1 MMRSFRIA
9 AAGFLFFLVVLL
21 ASRNPAAFAAEFTV
35 RDVGTLGGQFS
46 SASGLNESGEVVGDS
61 TIGGSGLFRP
71 FVFTGGTMKNLGT
84 LGGAQSMTFGFGINA
99 LGAAVGEFDTGPST
113 GTHGFLHNGTTMIDL
128 GNLGATGGL
137 SFTRAQGINTAGKV
151 VGSSPTAN
159 HRNHAFVWSNGVMT
173 DLGTLGG
180 SESSATA
187 INEAGQIVGDSAV
200 AGDATRH
207 AFLHTPGA
215 MIDLGTLGGAGS
227 VAFAI
232 NSAGQVVGGADTAA
246 GERHAFLWSGSAMTD
261 LGTLGGK
268 RSSAAA
274 INSAGVIVGD
284 STLAGDEATT
294 HGFIYRNNTM
304 IDLNTLVPPGIT
316 ILHADGINSAGQI
329 AATGSMAGSS
339 DVHALLLTPIVL
351 NRVAYAWANQP
362 TAATYTPS
370 AQYAYNGGG
379 GTIRVTR
386 QSTGAYD
393 VTFSSLPGWGNNGL
407 SSAVAVTP
415 YGSSAISCSVASYA
429 SSVTT
434 AVATVACYNV
444 VTRVPADSRFM
455 VLVVGNQSVPA
466 PSAFVFTGGSAP
478 VPPPNP
484 AWNWTSGSLPVSVT
498 HAAGAGTYN
507 VLLGSGNNPKTA
519 KLVTGAGGAT
529 RCNNGQSISGGLQ
542 VRCYDTS
549 GAPADQRF
557 WVIQV
562 GGGLPGRRVGLA
574 LANQPTVAA
583 YTPSTVSS
591 FNSSGGAIS
600 ANRSAPG
607 RYTMTFTGLQKLAG
621 HTETVQVT
629 PVGTALRTC
638 NVVSWGNSGSSLRV
652 SVECRNA
659 AGQLADTRYQ
669 VLVIE

>member
-1 MMRSFRIA
+1 MMQSFRIA
-9 AAGFLFFLVVLL
+9 TAGFLLSLVVLGR
-21 ASRNPAAFAAEFTV
+21 SPVAFAAEFSV
-35 RDVGTLGGQFS
+35 RDLGTLGGNFS
-46 SASGLNESGEVVGDS
+46 SASGLNESAEVVGDS

-71 FVFTGGTMKNLGT
+71 FVFTGGTLKNLGT
-84 LGGAQSMTFGFGINA
+84 LGGSQSMTFGFGINA
-99 LGAAVGEFDTGPST
+99 LGAAVGEFDTGPNT
-113 GTHGFLHNGTTMIDL
+113 GTHGFLYNGTTMIDI
-128 GNLGATGGL
+128 GNLGGSGGL
-137 SFTRAQGINTAGKV
+137 SFTRAQAINAAGKI
-151 VGSSPTAN
+151 VGSSPTPS
-159 HRNHAFVWSNGVMT
+159 HRDHAYVWSNGVMS

-187 INEAGQIVGDSAV
+187 INEAGQIVGDSSV
-200 AGDATRH
+200 AGDTARH
-207 AFLHTPGA
+207 AFLHAAGA
-215 MIDLGTLGGAGS
+215 MTDLGTLGGAGS

-232 NSAGQVVGGADTAA
+232 NSDGQVVGRADTAA
-246 GERHAFLWSGSAMTD
+246 GERHAFLWSGGAMTD

-284 STLAGDEATT
+284 STVAGDEAKTG
-294 HGFIYRNNTM
+294 GFIYRNDVM

-316 ILHADGINSAGQI
+316 IVHADGINSAGQI

-339 DVHALLLTPIVL
+339 DVHALLLTPAVL

-362 TAATYTPS
+362 TTASYTPS
-370 AQYAYNGGG
+370 ADYAYNAGG

-386 QSTGAYD
+386 QSTGVYD

-415 YGSSAISCSVASYA
+415 YGSSTISCSLASYA
-429 SSVTT
+429 SSATT

-444 VTRVPADSRFM
+444 ITRVPADSRFT
-455 VLVVGNQSVPA
+455 VLVVGNRSVPA
-466 PSAFVFTGGSAP
+466 PSAFVFTGGSAR

-484 AWNWTSGSLPVSVT
+484 AWNWTSGSHRISVA
-498 HAAGAGTYN
+498 HAAGIGVYN

-519 KLVTGAGGAT
+519 KLVTGAGGGT
-529 RCNNGQSISGGLQ
+529 RCNDGQSISGGLQ

-562 GGGLPGRRVGLA
+562 GGGLPGRRIGLA
-574 LANQPTVAA
+574 LANQPAAAA
-583 YTPSTVSS
+583 YTPSATSS

-600 ANRSAPG
+600 ASRSGPG
-607 RYTMTFTGLQKLAG
+607 RYAMTFAGLQKLAR

-629 PVGTALRTC
+629 AVGTVLRTC
-638 NVVSWGNSGSSLRV
+638 NVVSWGNFGTALRV

-669 VLVIE
+669 LLMIE